1 MEYIWSITEVT
12 LRMKNRFL
20 KIIFAEKKKTDWL
33 QSVFFLNIRLELILL
48 RQLPIR
54 SLMNLL
60 EYANPPQH

>member
-60 EYANPPQH
+60 EYVLQLQH